1 MQLIYMAFPA
11 YIPGATVV
19 GLAYDNGVILGGE
32 KRISMGNFI
41 TNKTGKKVFKINDY
55 VGVGAAGMIA
65 DMQALV
71 RQISAHGK
79 ILELETGKQ
88 LNANSAAKLMSVVM
102 FQRRYF
108 PLMTQIILAGVDDKP
123 SIYVL
128 DPLGSVIPDEYATV
142 GSGAEM
148 AIGVLESQYKPNMNQ
163 DDAVALAISSIKAG
177 IARDSASGDGAD
189 LLIITKDGIEEK
201 SIAL

>member
-1 MQLIYMAFPA
+1 MVEPKPNLF
-11 YIPGATVV
+11 
-19 GLAYDNGVILGGE
+19 
-32 KRISMGNFI
+32 
-41 TNKTGKKVFKINDY
+41 
-55 VGVGAAGMIA
+55 
-65 DMQALV
+65 
-71 RQISAHGK
+71 
-79 ILELETGKQ
+79 ILERRTKSAKQ
-88 LNANSAAKLMSVVM
+88 DFWL
-102 FQRRYF
+102 
-108 PLMTQIILAGVDDKP
+108 
-123 SIYVL
+123 L

-148 AIGVLESQYKPNMNQ
+148 AIGVLESQYKPNMNK